1 MRSTHITFRGEPDV
15 EIEYRLVEDDP
26 STNAFEVEWNF
37 VTRAGDKFVEN
48 LTTEED
54 EAITRR
60 VIEILSDPHYND
72 DDD

>member
-1 MRSTHITFRGEPDV
+1 
-15 EIEYRLVEDDP
+15 
-26 STNAFEVEWNF
+26 